1 MDPST
6 GKVAAA
12 PDSDPGADAE
22 AKAEG
27 EAAALGPRSP
37 AKGDGAGATPAAMTA
52 LIEATATMTAQE
64 TFFMS
69 MAVVQKKRRSEEN
82 RGGESG
88 FIGDACGYF

>member
-12 PDSDPGADAE
+12 PDSDPGAGAE

-37 AKGDGAGATPAAMTA
+37 AKGDGAGATAAAMTA
-52 LIEATATMTAQE
+52 LIEAAATMTAQE

-69 MAVVQKKRRSEEN
+69 MALCKKRRSEEN
-82 RGGESG
+82 CGGESG
-88 FIGDACGYF
+88 FIGDVYGYF